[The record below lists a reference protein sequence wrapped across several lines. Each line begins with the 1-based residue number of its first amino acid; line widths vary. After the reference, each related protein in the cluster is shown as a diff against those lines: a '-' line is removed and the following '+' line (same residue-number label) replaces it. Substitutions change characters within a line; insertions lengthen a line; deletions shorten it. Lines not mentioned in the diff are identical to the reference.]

1 MIASPKFQDLRSAR
15 PRAESLAAC
24 LGLVPDPRVDRTK
37 KHVLGDLLFTAVCAL
52 LCGYHS
58 PYDMEEFGLVNLA
71 WLRQYVPLA
80 NGVPSHDTFRRV
92 LGLVDPRHV
101 LNVFRLWTA
110 AALGGGPPGQIAIDG
125 KALRR
130 ARDAG
135 GAVPYIVNA
144 WSARSRLMLGGEQ
157 VLDKEN
163 EIKAIPRVLGWLD
176 LDGALVSID
185 AIGCQTRIAADIRAR
200 GGDWLLAL
208 KDNHPAVR
216 DEMET
221 FLAES
226 VERGERHVDTFES
239 ADKGHGR
246 LERRVCHVSEHLEWF
261 ADRWKW
267 NGLACVVMVEARRTV
282 GGEEGAPE
290 RRLYL
295 SSRRLSAREALE
307 AVRAHWGVES
317 AHWVLDIAFEED
329 ASRAR
334 TGHAPVNLAH
344 LRRMTYNLLRAE
356 RDAAPADLPPP
367 RFKALQRRAAR
378 DDAFRSSLLENFL
391 NRQIETPA

>member
-24 LGLVPDPRVDRTK
+24 LGLVPGPRVDRTK

-92 LGLVDPRHV
+92 LGLVAPRHV

-246 LERRVCHVSEHLEWF
+246 LERRVF
-261 ADRWKW
+261 
-267 NGLACVVMVEARRTV
+267 
-282 GGEEGAPE
+282 
-290 RRLYL
+290 L

-391 NRQIETPA
+391 NRQIEAPA